1 MDKIHY
7 PLSNLTLSR
16 TLECGA
22 INYSWK
28 GEIMRFVLIA
38 KGLHQEQNPGVLILI
53 WLVTLEVLKLVGDRN
68 LRLISG

>member
-1 MDKIHY
+1 
-7 PLSNLTLSR
+7 
-16 TLECGA
+16 
-22 INYSWK
+22 
-28 GEIMRFVLIA
+28 MRFVLIA